1 MYNLESSVRTRAF
14 FFCRAKRPDKFDLRG
29 VSRLC
34 AESVCRGRGRGV
46 RPHPPQSICSSL
58 CPRTVASALRN
69 FESTWPVHQHF
80 CVCFA
85 VVFAAMNS
93 GSTLTGLSQVLRQRA
108 RTLEP
113 ADAQP
118 DADLEAAIA
127 NMDPAS
133 LQVVMLA
140 VTNAQARLRQVGV
153 YHKHFCLVDA
163 CRLDYSS

>member
-1 MYNLESSVRTRAF
+1 
-14 FFCRAKRPDKFDLRG
+14 
-29 VSRLC
+29 
-34 AESVCRGRGRGV
+34 
-46 RPHPPQSICSSL
+46 
-58 CPRTVASALRN
+58 
-69 FESTWPVHQHF
+69 
-80 CVCFA
+80 
-85 VVFAAMNS
+85 MNS

-113 ADAQP
+113 AGAQP